1 MSEKPKYYFTK
12 IAPNGSSDQVE
23 ITPTLGLTELQHH
36 VEGYIELV
44 NFKDGSVFVVNEE
57 GTVHNLPVNAAATSI
72 ARMKGVWG
80 APYRGTVLFMSR
92 EAWEAISEQ
101 VTD

>member
-57 GTVHNLPVNAAATSI
+57 GVMRNLPLNKPASSI
-72 ARMKGVWG
+72 ARMKGKYGVML
-80 APYRGTVLFMSR
+80 YGTVLFMSR
-92 EAWEAISEQ
+92 EAWEAINEQ